1 MEAREFEEAREVL
14 DSHIEETA
22 EEEIS
27 SADLAD
33 HLKTLKKHDEEKYV
47 EYLEK
52 LDPEDLAN
60 VALEMPDHML
70 EDVIE
75 TIPHEKIVEAIEEL
89 ESDDQAELF
98 QNIEEIDEEKAKQ
111 IFEKLDEEDQKDIL
125 QISNYEDDEAGAYM
139 QTEVF
144 SAKTNETLKQA
155 VDRLRNL
162 KESGEIENVFQL
174 FVLDESERLISAF
187 STSDLILYDFNL
199 TLKEI
204 IDKYD
209 DEYKPHFATDTDKID
224 DVVRDFEEFDLS
236 VMPVVDSNGVLIGRI
251 TSDDIH
257 DIIQDRA
264 TEQIYHLAGV
274 NDEAEEEDTLVK
286 AGSSRA
292 AWLFVNLC
300 TAIVSSAIIGLF
312 DSTIETIVA
321 LAILMPIVASMGGNT
336 GTQALTVTVR
346 RLALGE
352 IEFKD
357 KKNVLFRE
365 VAIAFTN
372 GMIFAIIMG
381 FVAYFWFGIKLL
393 GVVIAMSMVIN
404 FTFAGIFGTV
414 IPLTLK
420 KFGIDPAVGS
430 SVLLT
435 TVTDIVGFFSF
446 LGLATWILL

>member
-1 MEAREFEEAREVL
+1 MEVNELEEAKVVL

-111 IFEKLDEEDQKDIL
+111 IFEELDEEDQKDIL

-144 SAKTNETLKQA
+144 SAKINETLKQA
-155 VDRLRNL
+155 VERLRNL
-162 KESGEIENVFQL
+162 KETGEIENVFQL
-174 FVLDESERLISAF
+174 FVLDETNKLVSAF

-204 IDKYD
+204 IDRYD

-224 DVVRDFEEFDLS
+224 NVVKDFEEFDLS

-257 DIIQDRA
+257 DIIQDKA

-274 NDEAEEEDTLVK
+274 NDEAEEEDTLIK
-286 AGSSRA
+286 AGRSRA

-357 KKNVLFRE
+357 KRQVLFRE
-365 VAIAFTN
+365 IAIAFTN
-372 GMIFAIIMG
+372 GMIFAVLMG
-381 FVAYFWFGIKLL
+381 FVAYFWFGIKML
-393 GVVIAMSMVIN
+393 GVVIALSMVIN